1 MDFQAFIFLAIFVE
15 GTVQWL
21 QAEYRNK
28 FTYLSLALGIL
39 VAFGAQADLLKL
51 AGIEKSLPFVG
62 YIMSGIVFARG
73 ASVLH
78 DLFDRVRLPLQQ
90 SKNRDNKNR
99 DN

>member
-21 QAEYRNK
+21 QEEYRNK
-28 FTYLSLALGIL
+28 FTYLSLALGVL
-39 VAFGAQADLLKL
+39 VAFGAGADLLEL
-51 AGIEKSLPFVG
+51 AGIEHPLPFVG

-78 DLFDRVRLPLQQ
+78 DLFDRIKLPLLQ
-90 SKNRDNKNR
+90 SKNREN
-99 DN
+99 